1 MFFKNKHVIAS
12 LIIAPILAL
21 ISYFAVD
28 YYVSEVPH
36 LAKQGQDYKM
46 LVKPNCRWESG
57 YCDLVNNDLKIKIT
71 SNNQVYGNNKILLSS
86 TVALQ
91 GVEFKLVESGVSS
104 TLMKMNALNSDN
116 KTWESHVLNIESLDY
131 LQFVVSAN
139 QSIFY
144 AQVPAVFVYKEKAF

>member
-12 LIIAPILAL
+12 LIVAPILAL

-71 SNNQVYGNNKILLSS
+71 SDNQLYGSNKILLSS

-91 GVEFKLVESGVSS
+91 GVEFKLVEAGVSS
-104 TLMKMNALNSDN
+104 ALMKMNALNSEN
-116 KTWESHVLNIESLDY
+116 TAWESHILNIESLDH

-144 AQVPAVFVYKEKAF
+144 AQVPDVFIHKEKAF